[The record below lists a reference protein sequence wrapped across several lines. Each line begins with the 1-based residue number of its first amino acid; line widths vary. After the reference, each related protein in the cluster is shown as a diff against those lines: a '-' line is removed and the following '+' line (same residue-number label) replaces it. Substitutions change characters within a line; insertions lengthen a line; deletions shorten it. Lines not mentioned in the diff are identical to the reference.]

1 MNCMNIALSV
11 TAAVLVNGFAMAG
24 SGANSGSNEI
34 TMTLDSQPEFTLT
47 SLGVDKR
54 NSWDQ
59 SGGVNF
65 TSSSIKAGE
74 RVWTNQ
80 YGREVIT
87 YCIQVFESASIGDTI
102 TFNRTTDLT
111 TVPEAPPSPGPM
123 AGFQVNLVQDL
134 YSRFI
139 DKKTGEIASGT
150 SLDGFEYSV
159 ASSAFQ
165 LVLWEIVHENFDA
178 SNVDQ
183 ASEQL
188 SLETGAFQANSD
200 QDATLA
206 ASTIMAELGED
217 GWGSIGDKLVG
228 LSSPSK
234 QDQLT
239 VVPLP
244 TPVLLA
250 GIGLLGAGIVR
261 RRMK

>member
-1 MNCMNIALSV
+1 MKYMNMTLSV
-11 TAAVLVNGFAMAG
+11 TAALVAG
-24 SGANSGSNEI
+24 SLTNAANAGDYGDI
-34 TMTLDSQPEFTLT
+34 TMTLDAMPSYELT
-47 SLGVDKR
+47 SLGLDRR

-59 SGGVNF
+59 EGGVNF
-65 TSSSIKAGE
+65 TSQSIKAGE

-80 YGREVIT
+80 YGREMIT
-87 YCIQVFESASIGDTI
+87 YCIQVFEGASVGDTV
-102 TFNRTTDLT
+102 TYTQTTDLT
-111 TVPEAPPSPGPM
+111 TVPEAPPAPGPM
-123 AGFQVNLVQDL
+123 AGFQVNMVQDL

-139 DKKTGEIASGT
+139 DQKTGSIASGT
-150 SLDGFEYSV
+150 SLDNYSYSV

-178 SNVDQ
+178 TTAEA

-188 SLETGAFQANSD
+188 SMDTGAFQSKNDSG
-200 QDATLA
+200 DAGEA
-206 ASTIMAELGED
+206 ASVIISELGED

-228 LSSPSK
+228 LRSAEK